1 MWLPLHNWRSF
12 LTQAQQRSSFCNAE
26 DFASPNLDA
35 LTGMEPVTCIA
46 HPTEKKLAIHAV
58 APGWICG
65 YIHDR
70 INWVA
75 SLFCLEKGTRM
86 LICHWFILKKNSIY
100 TLAISKVLVN
110 IFWWILGQQFNNLLS
125 LGFHLIDGAIGSH
138 VCVYSLWN
146 EKGVFISC
154 RLI

>member
-1 MWLPLHNWRSF
+1 MWLPLHYWRSF

-26 DFASPNLDA
+26 DFASPNLEA

-110 IFWWILGQQFNNLLS
+110 IFWWIGQQLNNLLS

-138 VCVYSLWN
+138 VCVYYIYGMRKEFLYL
-146 EKGVFISC
+146 VA
-154 RLI
+154 